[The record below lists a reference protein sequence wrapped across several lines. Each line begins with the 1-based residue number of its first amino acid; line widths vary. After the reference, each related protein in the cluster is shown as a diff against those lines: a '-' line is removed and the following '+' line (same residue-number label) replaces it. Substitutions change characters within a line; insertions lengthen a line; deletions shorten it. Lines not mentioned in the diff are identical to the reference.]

1 MNRYELTVILRNQ
14 EKDALV
20 VKTKE
25 ILEKHNAVIEKDDSW
40 GTKRLAYQIDDEKEG
55 YYFFAVV
62 QAMPEAVKKITTEFG
77 LNTGFLRSFFV
88 KLANPKAV

>member
-25 ILEKHNAVIEKDDSW
+25 ILEKHNAVIEKDESW
-40 GTKRLAYQIDDEKEG
+40 GTKRLAYQIDGEREG
-55 YYFFAVV
+55 YYFFAIV
-62 QAMPEAVKKITTEFG
+62 QSLPEAVKKITTEFG
-77 LNTGFLRSFFV
+77 INTGILRSLFV
-88 KLANPKAV
+88 KLPNLKEV